1 MNASKINLP
10 KGKILVQFDGICI
23 LCSGTIR
30 FIMKADRRGKFLF
43 QALQSLSENQI
54 PDSVIVDDGKATYD
68 HFDALLKI
76 GKELG
81 GIYRL
86 IGIFKMIPSPWRQSL
101 YQWIARNRYKCFGVR
116 KSCYI
121 PSLEEKERFI

>member
-1 MNASKINLP
+1 MNTSKINLP
-10 KGKILVQFDGICI
+10 EGKILVLFDGICI

-30 FIMKADRRGKFLF
+30 FIMRADRRKKFLF
-43 QALQSLSENQI
+43 LALQNSAENQLAE
-54 PDSVIVDDGKATYD
+54 SVIVYDGTATYD

-86 IGIFKMIPSPWRQSL
+86 IEIFRIIPPKWRQSL
-101 YQWIARNRYKCFGVR
+101 YLWIARNRYKWFGVR
-116 KSCYI
+116 NSCYI
-121 PSLEEKERFI
+121 PSPEERERFI

>member
-10 KGKILVQFDGICI
+10 EEKILVQFDGICI

-30 FIMKADRRGKFLF
+30 FIMKADRRKKFLF
-43 QALQSLSENQI
+43 QALQSLPDNQM
-54 PDSVIVDDGKATYD
+54 PGSVIVYDGKAKYTY
-68 HFDALLKI
+68 FNAILKI
-76 GKELG
+76 GNELG

-86 IGIFKMIPSPWRQSL
+86 IGIFKIIPSPWRQSL
-101 YQWIARNRYKCFGVR
+101 YQWIARNRYKWFGVR